1 MKKFSY
7 SVILQQNENKAKTET
22 DTFEVYRTF
31 VSTGIQTAFTEL
43 EKIKSDTI
51 QKNGTIL
58 RGGLGHFLSTPLKSD
73 TDEIIRLIRD
83 SIENTVHQLDAAA
96 ILSTVDHSL
105 WKIIEPQ
112 NVPLHRQIVGV
123 VKRLLK
129 NGRTILADAGCQFG
143 KNSGDTIISLF
154 QFNGFATAQSL
165 KSIIDQFTLQ
175 QSLTAI
181 NGTLLNTLTTIEEGD
196 SEEKFTIQIDFD
208 IPNDAV
214 ISQLIERIP
223 LMLDQF
229 GIKKLKLSK
238 QSLHSGVGGEYQIQF
253 GMDINKYPLG
263 TVILSLTEK
272 NEELE
277 EAITV
282 HGSLIVLEQ
291 I

>member
-7 SVILQQNENKAKTET
+7 SVILQQKGDQPKTEG
-22 DTFEVYRTF
+22 DTFETYRSF
-31 VSTGIQTAFTEL
+31 VDNGIQTALTEL
-43 EKIKSDTI
+43 DKVRSDTI

-83 SIENTVHQLDAAA
+83 NIENTVQQLDAAA
-96 ILSTVDHSL
+96 ILSSVEHTL

-112 NVPLHRQIVGV
+112 NVPLHRQLVGV

-143 KNSGDTIISLF
+143 KNSGETIFSKF
-154 QFNGFATAQSL
+154 SFNGFATAQSL
-165 KSIIDQFTLQ
+165 KTIIDQFRSQQTLEV
-175 QSLTAI
+175 I
-181 NGTLLNTLTTIEEGD
+181 NGTLSSTITAIEEGE
-196 SEEKFTIQIDFD
+196 SIEKFIVQIDFD
-208 IPNDAV
+208 APNDLV
-214 ISQLIERIP
+214 ISQLLERIP
-223 LMLDQF
+223 VMLDQF
-229 GIKKLKLSK
+229 GIKNFIVSK
-238 QSLHSGVGGEYQIQF
+238 QSLHGGVGGEYQIQF
-253 GMDINKYPLG
+253 KMNIDKYPLG
-263 TVILSLTEK
+263 TVIMSLVGDS
-272 NEELE
+272 EELE